1 MERRTKRERSGG
13 KGKRRG
19 KGVEGV
25 EIRVFA

>member
-1 MERRTKRERSGG
+1 MERRTKGERSWG

-25 EIRVFA
+25 EIRVLA